1 MSNKIHIPYYFV
13 ANTIYIA
20 IRDADGKVWN
30 GATFET
36 WSDENIADYV
46 ANATYTG
53 GSLYVALF
61 PLIIISGFYTIQIFL
76 QAGILPSASA
86 DIWIGNLAGYWDKDN
101 SNLVGVRVDTLVEY
115 DSGERFSEKS
125 LEEVPTAAGGAVVTI
140 ERTPKVQVKSTE
152 NVETV
157 QVPAEIEVLPPG
169 VERTSAAEITG
180 GIERKSSTKVGP

>member
-180 GIERKSSTKVGP
+180 GIVRKSSTKVGP